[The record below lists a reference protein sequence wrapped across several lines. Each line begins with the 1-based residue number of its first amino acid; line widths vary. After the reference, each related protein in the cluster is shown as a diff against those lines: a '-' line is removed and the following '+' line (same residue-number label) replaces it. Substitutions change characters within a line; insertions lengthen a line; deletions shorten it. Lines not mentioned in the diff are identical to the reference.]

1 LSPIFY
7 LLFLSACL
15 IGGLILGLPKAFV
28 MAAAAILGVLLY
40 GGPGMLGVIIMQV
53 YGGMIM
59 LGFVAI
65 PLFVFIACMLEVS
78 GIGEDLY
85 RALRQWV
92 GHLPGGLAIATVLA
106 CTLIAAISGVS
117 TAGVVVMGVVALP
130 PMLRH
135 GYHKS
140 TCLGAIMAGGALG
153 ILIPPSVVFILYGM
167 LARVS
172 IGWLFAAGLI
182 PGLMLASFYIIY
194 IAVRCRLQPHIGPP
208 MPLEERVSLK
218 EKVASSK
225 GLIMPIMLVVAIL
238 GSIMFGIASPLE
250 SAAVGA
256 LGTIVCIAI
265 KGRLNWGTLTK
276 VCHRTL
282 AVSSMIMWIVFGAKC
297 FSSVFISLGASVLL
311 REWMVGLGLPPLG
324 LIFIMMLS
332 YLILG
337 MFVEEITMLA
347 LTIPIYLPLLVEL
360 GFNPIWF
367 GVLFMV
373 NIQIGYL
380 TPPFGY
386 CLFYMKGVAPP
397 EISMED
403 VYRSILPYITLQW
416 VGVLLVMFFPQLAL
430 WLPQRIFGV

>member
-1 LSPIFY
+1 
-7 LLFLSACL
+7 
-15 IGGLILGLPKAFV
+15 LPKAFV
-28 MAAAAILGVLLY
+28 MGAAAILSVLLY

-53 YGGMIM
+53 YSGMIL

-65 PLFVFIACMLEVS
+65 PLFIFIACMLEVS

-85 RALRQWV
+85 QALRQWV

-106 CTLIAAISGVS
+106 CTVIAAISGVS

-130 PMLRH
+130 PMLRQ
-135 GYHKS
+135 GYDKS
-140 TCLGAIMAGGALG
+140 LCLGSIMAGGALG

-172 IGWLFAAGLI
+172 IGWLFAGGLI
-182 PGLMLASFYIIY
+182 PGLMLACFYIIY
-194 IAVRCRLQPHIGPP
+194 IAIRCRLQPHLGPP
-208 MPLEERVSLK
+208 LPLEERVSLK
-218 EKVASSK
+218 EKVVLAK
-225 GLIMPIMLVVAIL
+225 GLIMPVMLIVAIL
-238 GSIMFGIASPLE
+238 GSILFGIASPLE
-250 SAAVGA
+250 AAAVGS
-256 LGTIVCIAI
+256 LGAIGCMAI
-265 KGRLNWGTLTK
+265 KGRLNWETLTK
-276 VCHRTL
+276 VCYRTL

-297 FSSVFISLGASVLL
+297 FSSVFITLGASHVL
-311 REWMVGLGLPPLG
+311 REWMVGLGLAPLG

-337 MFVEEITMLA
+337 CFVEEITMLA
-347 LTIPIYLPLLVEL
+347 LTLPIYLPILIGL
-360 GFNPIWF
+360 GLDPIWF

-386 CLFYMKGVAPP
+386 CLFYMMGVAPP
-397 EISMED
+397 GITTED
-403 VYRSILPYITLQW
+403 VYRSILPYIALQW

-430 WLPQRIFGV
+430 WLPGVIFGA